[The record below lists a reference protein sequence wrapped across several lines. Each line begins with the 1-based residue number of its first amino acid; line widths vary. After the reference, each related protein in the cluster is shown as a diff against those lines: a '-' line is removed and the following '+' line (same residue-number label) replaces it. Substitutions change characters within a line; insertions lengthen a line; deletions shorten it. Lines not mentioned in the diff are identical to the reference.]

1 MDAQKHLQCVGTVH
15 RWPNQILNKKIIK
28 IMQNLSMLLFTLL
41 LTVTLS
47 AQHEPIQPFEQ
58 ELGVK
63 VKILTLSS
71 GKYQETFANDTLL
84 GIGSVMYN
92 QFTGEVVT
100 VVIDDTLYGE
110 YNMRPEVVSRW
121 LSPDPLAAKYPN
133 WSPYNY
139 AVDNPIIY
147 IDPDGMDIVLGIT
160 QEQGET
166 YEKFQERR
174 YAYFDQ
180 VQSLTNDELAFAGNK
195 IIIVKAGDGNKD
207 AGTQLI
213 RNLIDG
219 VQTED
224 GTIKN
229 FTVTIVEGTSNGT
242 DPVNEK
248 GNRTTDSE
256 NKSQNGTGTNSK
268 INFDINGSGKGV
280 VNADGTTGRPAK
292 IGLAHE
298 LIHADHNMRG
308 QNTNNQTTTSV
319 DPDGGGGTRT
329 LSREELNTRQQEAV
343 IREEQKVKPRRINPE

>member
-1 MDAQKHLQCVGTVH
+1 
-15 RWPNQILNKKIIK
+15 
-28 IMQNLSMLLFTLL
+28 
-41 LTVTLS
+41 
-47 AQHEPIQPFEQ
+47 
-58 ELGVK
+58 LGVK
-63 VKILTLSS
+63 VKILTLSN

-84 GIGSVMYN
+84 RIGSVMYN

-100 VVIDDTLYGE
+100 VIENDTMYGE
-110 YNMRPEVVSRW
+110 YNLRPEVVSRW

-139 AVDNPIIY
+139 TLNNPIIY
-147 IDPDGMDIVLGIT
+147 IDPDGMDVVLGIT
-160 QEQGET
+160 QRQGET
-166 YEKFQERR
+166 SEKFQERR

-180 VQSLTNDELAFAGNK
+180 VQSLTNDKLAFDGNK
-195 IIIVKAGDGNKD
+195 IVIAKAADGNKD

-229 FTVTIVEGTSNGT
+229 FTVTIVAGTSNGT
-242 DPVNEK
+242 EPVDEK

-256 NKSQNGTGTNSK
+256 NKSQDGTGTGSK
-268 INFDINGSGKGV
+268 VTFDINGGGPSV

-329 LSREELNTRQQEAV
+329 LTREELNTRRQENV
-343 IREEQKVKPRRINPE
+343 IRAEQRVKPRRVNPEQ